1 MAPSL
6 QSALAASGYVGFW
19 ETDLATQTVE
29 LTGALPDLLGLDPER
44 AASGVP
50 ITAFL
55 DGVHPEDR
63 ARVATLVHEAHST
76 AGRFEAEFQTRDG
89 AGGTRCVAARGR
101 VEADVHGRGQRCLG
115 VVLDLTD
122 AYPEGDTDA
131 ARRMRAIDRVV
142 DALITVRPLLTE
154 VGSPLLRMLIDA
166 TLLEFGR
173 LLAAEATLP
182 DAEPS

>member
-1 MAPSL
+1 MAP
-6 QSALAASGYVGFW
+6 ALRSTLADSGYVGFW

-50 ITAFL
+50 IAVFL

-63 ARVATLVHEAHST
+63 ARVATLIHEAHST
-76 AGRFEAEFQTRDG
+76 AGRFEADFQTRDG
-89 AGGTRCVAARGR
+89 AGSTRCVAARGR
-101 VEADVHGRGQRCLG
+101 VEVDAHGRGRRCMG

-122 AYPEGDTDA
+122 THPDDATDA

-142 DALITVRPLLTE
+142 DALISVRPLLTE

-173 LLAAEATLP
+173 LLAAEAAQP
-182 DAEPS
+182 GAEQS